1 MEKFVMAGQ
10 LLLGLGLLVFI
21 HELGHYLAARAFGIR
36 VEKFYI
42 FFDFNG
48 YKLFSKKIGDT
59 EYGIGWFP
67 LGGYVKIAGMIDESV
82 DKEFLNRPPEP
93 WEFRSKPAWQRFI
106 VMIGGIT
113 MNILLGILIFAFWL
127 KVYKQGY
134 VPVQE
139 VNEGIYAY
147 ELAREVGLQTG
158 DRIIAINGKP
168 VVRASDLS
176 SIKVFFG
183 ATLTVERGDKQL
195 LIDLPDELFTRFA
208 SAKDRFLSLENYLFQ
223 VDSILPESQAMTAG
237 VLPNDRFIAVNET
250 PVTSFGAFRELL
262 MNHSEQEVNLTTL
275 RNNDTVLLSATVAAD
290 GTLGFLASPADN
302 YQMPVK
308 IYSTA
313 EAFRFGTKDGFEA
326 IYYNAV
332 GLGKIFT
339 GKVNA
344 SDSVQSPIGIAK
356 IYGGKWDWG
365 RFWYLTG
372 LISFILAFMNILPI
386 PALDGG
392 HVVFIIIEVI
402 QGKPVSEKVLER
414 AQVVGMVLLLAL
426 MAFAFGN
433 DIYKELFK

>member
-1 MEKFVMAGQ
+1 MEQLVMAGQ

-42 FFDFNG
+42 FFDFGG
-48 YKLFSKKIGDT
+48 YKLFSTQIGDT

-82 DKEFLNRPPEP
+82 DKEFLNTEPQP

-113 MNILLGILIFAFWL
+113 MNIILGILIFAFWL
-127 KVYKQGY
+127 KVYKQNY
-134 VPVQE
+134 KEVQK

-147 ELAREVGLQTG
+147 ELAREVGLQSG
-158 DRIIAINGKP
+158 DKIIAANGNP
-168 VVRASDLS
+168 IVRDNDLNS
-176 SIKVFFG
+176 MRIFFG
-183 ATLTVERGDKQL
+183 AELTVDRNGQQL
-195 LIDLPDELFTRFA
+195 LIDLPDEMFQRFTG
-208 SAKDRFLSLENYLFQ
+208 AKDRFISLENYTFH
-223 VDSILPESQAMTAG
+223 VDR
-237 VLPNDRFIAVNET
+237 VLPDSPADKAGIKKNDRFVAVNDKE
-250 PVTSFGAFRELL
+250 VTSFGVFRENLL
-262 MNHSEQEVNLTTL
+262 QNIDKEI
-275 RNNDTVLLSATVAAD
+275 VLKVSRGGELVELKAMVSKD
-290 GTLGFLASPADN
+290 GTMGFFAMPDSENAL
-302 YQMPVK
+302 PVK
-308 IYSTA
+308 EYSIA
-313 EAFRFGTKDGFEA
+313 EAFKFGTKDGFEA

-339 GKVNA
+339 GKVKA
-344 SDSVQSPIGIAK
+344 TESVQSPIGIAK
-356 IYGGKWDWG
+356 IYGGTWDWA

-372 LISFILAFMNILPI
+372 LISFILAFMNLLPI

-402 QGKPVSEKVLER
+402 QGKPVSEAVLEK

-433 DIYKELFK
+433 DIYKMLT

>member
-1 MEKFVMAGQ
+1 MEQLVMAGQ

-42 FFDFNG
+42 FFDFGG
-48 YKLFSKKIGDT
+48 YKLFSTQIGET

-82 DKEFLNRPPEP
+82 DKEFLNTEPQP

-113 MNILLGILIFAFWL
+113 MNIILGILIFAFWL

-134 VPVQE
+134 IDIQQ

-158 DRIIAINGKP
+158 DKIIEVNGKP
-168 VVRASDLS
+168 LVRGSDLAS
-176 SIKVFFG
+176 MKIFFG
-183 ATLTVERGDKQL
+183 AVLTVERAGKQVYV
-195 LIDLPDELFTRFA
+195 DLPDEMFQRFTG
-208 SAKDRFLSLENYLFQ
+208 AKDRFITLENYSFY
-223 VDSILPESQAMTAG
+223 VDSVLPESPAAKAG
-237 VLPNDRFIAVNET
+237 VLKNDKFVAINESSVN
-250 PVTSFGAFRELL
+250 SFGAFRESLL
-262 MNHSEQEVNLTTL
+262 DNAAKEVNITAL
-275 RNNDTVLLSATVAAD
+275 RNNEEVVLKATVAAD
-290 GTLGFLASPADN
+290 GTLGFVSSPEN
-302 YQMPVK
+302 KNILPTVK
-308 IYSTA
+308 YTVA
-313 EAFRFGTKDGFEA
+313 EAFKFGTKDGFEA

-339 GKVNA
+339 GKVKA
-344 SDSVQSPIGIAK
+344 TESVQSPIGIAK
-356 IYGGKWDWG
+356 IYGGTWDWA

-372 LISFILAFMNILPI
+372 LISFILAFMNLLPI

-402 QGKPVSEKVLER
+402 QGKPVSEAILEK

-433 DIYKELFK
+433 DIYKMFT